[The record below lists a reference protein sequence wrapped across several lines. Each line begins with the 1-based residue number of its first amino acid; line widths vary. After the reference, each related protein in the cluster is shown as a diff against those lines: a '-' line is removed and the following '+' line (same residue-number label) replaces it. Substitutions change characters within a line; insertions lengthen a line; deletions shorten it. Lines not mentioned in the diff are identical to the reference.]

1 MSKKSSKD
9 LNPNVIE
16 DVKTETKRKI
26 KANMYD
32 ILAAAIVI
40 VMFVVALG
48 IMSPKELTWANMK
61 DVIVSWVPFFL
72 TASFLNYNYY
82 TKGKVKGKSSDGFK
96 NVITAYSKQ
105 VGSITGAQM
114 SKLPDFCKY
123 YNEQALKELQT
134 SILTLASIPFER
146 FDKLTYDKNGNEL
159 KPLKVLG
166 IQDFKKLGYSKDEIN
181 IIIRAKHATVRGV
194 RHNQLLGNTSAR
206 DKTDIGHGEGDMT
219 TKRTIVSTV
228 GQAVSM
234 FILCMI
240 GVKDI
245 MDWGWV
251 QAIFV
256 LFRMVWILCKSYLQY
271 IKGYNDIT
279 IRLSNHIARKTDIL
293 KEFEYWYSTHSED
306 VVVKL
311 PVYEEQTIDTLLTEN
326 ITA

>member
-1 MSKKSSKD
+1 MKKKD

-16 DVKTETKRKI
+16 DVKTETKRRI

-32 ILAAAIVI
+32 ILAAAIVVI
-40 VMFVVALG
+40 MFVVALG
-48 IMSPKELTWANMK
+48 VMSPKELTWDSLK

-82 TKGKVKGKSSDGFK
+82 SKGKSRGKDSESFK
-96 NVITAYSKQ
+96 TTIAAYSKQ

-114 SKLPDFCKY
+114 SKLPEFCKY
-123 YNEQALKELQT
+123 YNQQALEELQT
-134 SILTLASIPFER
+134 SILILASIPFER
-146 FDKLTYDKNGNEL
+146 FDKVTYDQNGNEL

-166 IQDFKKLGYSKDEIN
+166 IKDYKKLGYSREEIK
-181 IIIRAKHATVRGV
+181 IIVRAKHTSVQGI

-206 DKTDIGHGEGDMT
+206 DKTNIGHGEGDMT
-219 TKRTIVSTV
+219 KARTIVSTV

-240 GVKDI
+240 GMKNI
-245 MDWGWV
+245 MEWGWV
-251 QAIFV
+251 TALFV

-293 KEFEYWYSTHSED
+293 KEFEYWYSLQPALLVAPTKKPE
-306 VVVKL
+306 VA
-311 PVYEEQTIDTLLTEN
+311 EQTIDSLLTEN
-326 ITA
+326 IT

>member
-1 MSKKSSKD
+1 MNKKQVE
-9 LNPNVIE
+9 LNPNAIE
-16 DVKTETKRKI
+16 DVNTETKKRI

-32 ILAAAIVI
+32 LLAAAIVI

-48 IMSPKELTWANMK
+48 VMSPKELTWDNMK
-61 DVIVSWVPFFL
+61 DVVVSWVPFFL

-82 TKGKVKGKSSDGFK
+82 TKGKVKGKASDGFK
-96 NVITAYSKQ
+96 STIAAYSKQ

-114 SKLPDFCKY
+114 SRLPDFCKY

-146 FDKLTYDKNGNEL
+146 FDKVTYNKQGEEL
-159 KPLKVLG
+159 KPLKVL
-166 IQDFKKLGYSKDEIN
+166 DAKDLRKLGYCNEEVKVIV
-181 IIIRAKHATVRGV
+181 RAKHASIKGI

-251 QAIFV
+251 SAVFV

-293 KEFEYWYSTHSED
+293 KEFEYWYSKNSNAIG
-306 VVVKL
+306 
-311 PVYEEQTIDTLLTEN
+311 EQTIDALL
-326 ITA
+326 

>member
-1 MSKKSSKD
+1 MKRNNKD
-9 LNPNVIE
+9 FNPNVIE
-16 DVKTETKRKI
+16 DAKTETKRKI

-48 IMSPKELTWANMK
+48 IMSPRELTWANMK

-82 TKGKVKGKSSDGFK
+82 TKGKVKGKASDGFK
-96 NVITAYSKQ
+96 TVITAYSKQ

-123 YNEQALKELQT
+123 YNEQALKELQA
-134 SILTLASIPFER
+134 SILTLASIPFDR
-146 FDKLTYDKNGNEL
+146 FDKWTYDKDGNEL
-159 KPLKVLG
+159 KPLKVL
-166 IQDFKKLGYSKDEIN
+166 DLSDYKKLGYSKEEIKM
-181 IIIRAKHATVRGV
+181 IIRAKHATVKGI
-194 RHNQLLGNTSAR
+194 RHNQLLGNTSAK

-219 TKRTIVSTV
+219 TKQAVISTI

-251 QAIFV
+251 QAVFV

-293 KEFEYWYSTHSED
+293 KEFEYWYSTHSEE
-306 VVVKL
+306 VVIKE
-311 PVYEEQTIDTLLTEN
+311 PVYQEQTIDTLLTEN

>member
-1 MSKKSSKD
+1 MNKKQVE
-9 LNPNVIE
+9 LNPNAIE
-16 DVKTETKRKI
+16 DVKTETKKRI

-32 ILAAAIVI
+32 LLAASIVI

-48 IMSPKELTWANMK
+48 VMSPKELTWDNMK
-61 DVIVSWVPFFL
+61 DVVVSWVPFFL

-82 TKGKVKGKSSDGFK
+82 TKGKVKGKASDGFK
-96 NVITAYSKQ
+96 STIAAYSKQ

-114 SKLPDFCKY
+114 SRLPDFCKY

-146 FDKLTYDKNGNEL
+146 FDKVTYNKQGEEL
-159 KPLKVLG
+159 KPLKVLD
-166 IQDFKKLGYSKDEIN
+166 IKDLRKLGYCNEEVKVIV
-181 IIIRAKHATVRGV
+181 RAKHASIKGI

-251 QAIFV
+251 SAVFV

-293 KEFEYWYSTHSED
+293 KEFEYWYSKNSN
-306 VVVKL
+306 VI
-311 PVYEEQTIDTLLTEN
+311 EEQTIDALL
-326 ITA
+326 

>member
-1 MSKKSSKD
+1 MSKKQVE
-9 LNPNVIE
+9 LNPNAIE
-16 DVKTETKRKI
+16 DVKTETKKRI

-32 ILAAAIVI
+32 LLAAAIVI

-48 IMSPKELTWANMK
+48 VMSPKELTWDNMK
-61 DVIVSWVPFFL
+61 DVVVSWVPFFL

-82 TKGKVKGKSSDGFK
+82 TKGKVKGKASDGFK
-96 NVITAYSKQ
+96 ATIAAYSKQ

-114 SKLPDFCKY
+114 SKLPEFCKY

-146 FDKLTYDKNGNEL
+146 FDKVTFNKQGEEL
-159 KPLKVLG
+159 KPLKVL
-166 IQDFKKLGYSKDEIN
+166 DVKDLRKLGYCSDEVKV
-181 IIIRAKHATVRGV
+181 IIRAKHASIKGI

-228 GQAVSM
+228 AQAVSM
-234 FILCMI
+234 FVLCMI

-251 QAIFV
+251 SAIFV
-256 LFRMVWILCKSYLQY
+256 LFRMVWILCKSYIQY

-293 KEFEYWYSTHSED
+293 KEFEYWYSKNSN
-306 VVVKL
+306 VI
-311 PVYEEQTIDTLLTEN
+311 EEQTIDVLL
-326 ITA
+326 